1 MRTKNVH
8 IAVLTGLLAVVTTPI
23 LHAQIA
29 SGSIVG
35 TAYDPSNAIV
45 AGAEITLINT
55 QTQQRRTVVT
65 DSAGNFTAAQLP
77 AGVYTISGTA
87 PSFKRQE
94 VENITLLV
102 NQTVRMDVHFQ
113 VGEVTEEVTV
123 QASAVTLE
131 GETSSV
137 GQVIERERI
146 VDLPL
151 NGRNFMQLANIS
163 SGVVPA
169 YNARSATITNQ
180 SGREDL
186 AVHVSGGRGD
196 TNSYL
201 LDGVEMR
208 SSWFNSPSILISV
221 DAAQE
226 FKIQKNLFSGDYG
239 QGSGIVSMVTRSGGN
254 DFHGSVYEFFRN
266 DKLDAANFFDNFNNR
281 PKSPLRYNQFGA
293 SAGGAILKNRL
304 FFFGNYEGF
313 RNRRSSTL
321 TALVPTRAQLNGNLA
336 GLPSTRSVAG
346 VPTIIDPL
354 TGQAFPGNVIP
365 ADRTSQVARN
375 FIQYIPEPTPGFSV
389 AGRNTVATR
398 SRDRNDD
405 QYTARLD
412 YTLSE
417 RDSFFGRYTDFD
429 STLQAPGLPVF
440 SGSIFPYS
448 GKNFIF
454 QETHVFSPRTLNVI
468 KLGYNRAKVFN
479 SWYPADRSLATEI
492 GFKNMNQVPA
502 EFGLPNFSAT
512 QGYTLGGGGGINQG
526 GIDNLYQI
534 SDTVSLNRGRHNFS
548 FGVDFRAVQFQLRL
562 GLNNNGTVAFDGR
575 YSGSSVADFLLG
587 YASSATAQVGL
598 GLANW
603 RSKSTNLFLA
613 DDIKLNSRLT
623 LNLGLRYEYDTPF
636 SEIDGK
642 EGYFDTSK
650 KQLIVGLSES
660 QTPLR
665 LPNVVLDPSLRPGV
679 WFKDRNNFAPRIGLA
694 YRLTNT
700 AAIRAGYGVFYAK
713 TQGNEL
719 QFKINTPPT
728 VVVATLT
735 GSLTTPNLLVDRDLF
750 PNPASPTFPVSTL
763 SPFSVDPGDR
773 TPYLQ
778 QWNLSWQQELAGQLL
793 GEVAYVGSVGHKLA
807 ERTNINQAVLPANPA
822 SPTPIAERR
831 PFPTFGD
838 ILSALFQENSNYNS
852 LQARLERRFSNG
864 LAFLQSYT
872 WSHSIDT
879 ASRGSGGSWHQN
891 IRNLRDDRGS
901 SDFDVRHRFASSF
914 SYQLP
919 FGKGRSWLSNA
930 AGVTGKL
937 VEGWQVHGIASFNTG
952 NTFSVTV
959 SGDRANVGGFPFQRA
974 NRSCDGNL
982 PRGDRTFLRYF
993 DTSCFTVTPLG
1004 TFGNAGRN
1012 VVEIPGLNNWDL
1024 SLFKDTQLTESF
1036 KLQFRAEFYNAF
1048 NHTQFG
1054 QPDLGVQSAFFG
1066 QISSARAAREVQFG
1080 LKLLW

>member
-1 MRTKNVH
+1 MKTKKLQ
-8 IAVLTGLLAVVTTPI
+8 IAVLAVLSLMGAARL

-29 SGSIVG
+29 SGTIVG
-35 TAYDPSNAIV
+35 TAYDQSGAIV
-45 AGAEITLINT
+45 GGVEIILTNT
-55 QTQQRRTVVT
+55 QTQLRRSVVT
-65 DSAGNFTAAQLP
+65 DAAGNFTAPQLP
-77 AGVYTISGTA
+77 VGVYKLSGSA
-87 PSFKRQE
+87 ASFKRQE

-102 NQTVRMDVHFQ
+102 NQTVRVDLRFQ
-113 VGEVTEEVTV
+113 VGEVTEEVVV
-123 QASAVTLE
+123 QASPVAVE

-293 SAGGAILKNRL
+293 SAGGAIIKNRL

-336 GLPSTRSVAG
+336 GLPSTKTVAG
-346 VPTIIDPL
+346 VAAIVDPL
-354 TGQAFPGNVIP
+354 TGQPFSGNVIP
-365 ADRTSQVARN
+365 ADRMSQIARN
-375 FIQYIPEPTPGFSV
+375 FVQYIPEPTPGFSV

-398 SRDRNDD
+398 SRDRDDD
-405 QYTARLD
+405 QFTARLD

-417 RDSFFGRYTDFD
+417 KDSFFGRYTDFD
-429 STLQAPGLPVF
+429 SSLENPGLPPF
-440 SGSIFPYS
+440 SGSFFPYA

-454 QETHVFSPRTLNVI
+454 QETHVFSPRTLNVV

-479 SWYPADRSLATEI
+479 SWFPADSSLATEI
-492 GFKNMNQVPA
+492 GLKNLNQVPA
-502 EFGLPNFSAT
+502 EYGLPSFSVT

-534 SDTVSLNRGRHNFS
+534 SDTLSLNRGRHNIS
-548 FGVDFRAVQFQLRL
+548 LGVDFRAVQFQLRL
-562 GLNNNGTVAFDGR
+562 GLNNNGAISYDGR

-587 YASSATAQVGL
+587 YVSSATAQMGL

-613 DDIKLNSRLT
+613 DDIKLTPRLT

-650 KQLIVGLSES
+650 GQLIVGLSEN

-665 LPNVVLDPSLRPGV
+665 IPNVVLDPNLRPGI
-679 WFKDRNNFAPRIGLA
+679 WFKDTNNFAPRIGLA

-728 VVVATLT
+728 VVAATLV
-735 GSLTTPNLLVDRDLF
+735 GSLTTPNVLADRDLF
-750 PNPASPTFPVSTL
+750 PDPASPSFPVSTL
-763 SPFSVDPGDR
+763 SPFSVDPLDR

-778 QWNLSWQQELAGQLL
+778 QWNLSWQQELPGQLL
-793 GEVAYVGSVGHKLA
+793 GEVAYVGSVGHKLT
-807 ERTNINQAVLPANPA
+807 ERTNINQAVPPANPA

-831 PFPTFGD
+831 PFRNFGD

-901 SDFDVRHRFASSF
+901 SDFDVRHRLASSF

-919 FGKGRSWLSNA
+919 FGRGRSWLSNTG
-930 AGVTGKL
+930 GVTGKL

-982 PRGDRTFLRYF
+982 PRGERTILRYI
-993 DTSCFTVTPLG
+993 DTSCFVVTPLG

-1012 VVEIPGLNNWDL
+1012 VIEIPGLNNWDL

-1066 QISSARAAREVQFG
+1066 QISSARAAREIQFG

>member
-1 MRTKNVH
+1 
-8 IAVLTGLLAVVTTPI
+8 
-23 LHAQIA
+23 
-29 SGSIVG
+29 
-35 TAYDPSNAIV
+35 
-45 AGAEITLINT
+45 
-55 QTQQRRTVVT
+55 
-65 DSAGNFTAAQLP
+65 
-77 AGVYTISGTA
+77 
-87 PSFKRQE
+87 
-94 VENITLLV
+94 
-102 NQTVRMDVHFQ
+102 
-113 VGEVTEEVTV
+113 
-123 QASAVTLE
+123 
-131 GETSSV
+131 
-137 GQVIERERI
+137 
-146 VDLPL
+146 
-151 NGRNFMQLANIS
+151 
-163 SGVVPA
+163 
-169 YNARSATITNQ
+169 
-180 SGREDL
+180 
-186 AVHVSGGRGD
+186 
-196 TNSYL
+196 
-201 LDGVEMR
+201 
-208 SSWFNSPSILISV
+208 
-221 DAAQE
+221 
-226 FKIQKNLFSGDYG
+226 
-239 QGSGIVSMVTRSGGN
+239 
-254 DFHGSVYEFFRN
+254 
-266 DKLDAANFFDNFNNR
+266 
-281 PKSPLRYNQFGA
+281 
-293 SAGGAILKNRL
+293 
-304 FFFGNYEGF
+304 
-313 RNRRSSTL
+313 
-321 TALVPTRAQLNGNLA
+321 
-336 GLPSTRSVAG
+336 
-346 VPTIIDPL
+346 
-354 TGQAFPGNVIP
+354 VIP
-365 ADRTSQVARN
+365 SDRISQIARN
-375 FIQYIPEPTPGFSV
+375 FVQYIPEPTPGFNV

-398 SRDRNDD
+398 SRDRDDD
-405 QYTARLD
+405 QFTARLD

-417 RDSFFGRYTDFD
+417 KDSFFGRYTDFD
-429 STLQAPGLPVF
+429 SSLENPGLPPY
-440 SGSIFPYS
+440 SGSFFPYA

-454 QETHVFSPRTLNVI
+454 QETHVFSPRTLNVV
-468 KLGYNRAKVFN
+468 KVGYNRAKVFN
-479 SWYPADRSLATEI
+479 SWFPADSSLATEI
-492 GFKNMNQVPA
+492 GLKNLNQVPA
-502 EFGLPNFSAT
+502 EFGLPTFTVT

-534 SDTVSLNRGRHNFS
+534 SDTLSLNRGRHNIS
-548 FGVDFRAVQFQLRL
+548 LGVDFRAVQFQLRL
-562 GLNNNGTVAFDGR
+562 GLNNNGAISYDGR
-575 YSGSSVADFLLG
+575 YSGSSVADYLLG
-587 YASSATAQVGL
+587 YVASATAQMGL

-613 DDIKLNSRLT
+613 DDIKLTPRLT

-650 KQLIVGLSES
+650 GQLIVGLSES

-665 LPNVVLDPSLRPGV
+665 IPNVVLDPNLRPGI
-679 WFKDRNNFAPRIGLA
+679 WFKDTNNFAPRIGLA

-728 VVVATLT
+728 VVAATLV
-735 GSLTTPNLLVDRDLF
+735 GSLTTPNVLADRDLF
-750 PNPASPTFPVSTL
+750 PDPASPSFPVSTL
-763 SPFSVDPGDR
+763 SPFSVDPLDR
-773 TPYLQ
+773 TPYRQ
-778 QWNLSWQQELAGQLL
+778 QWNLSWQQELPGQLL
-793 GEVAYVGSVGHKLA
+793 GEVAYVGSVGHKLT
-807 ERTNINQAVLPANPA
+807 ERTNINQGVPPANPA

-831 PFPTFGD
+831 PFSAFGD

-901 SDFDVRHRFASSF
+901 SDFDLRHRFASSF

-930 AGVTGKL
+930 SGVTGKL

-974 NRSCDGNL
+974 NRTCDGNL

-1024 SLFKDTQLTESF
+1024 SLFKDTQLTESI

-1066 QISSARAAREVQFG
+1066 QISSVRAAREIQFG

>member
-1 MRTKNVH
+1 MNTKKFQIV
-8 IAVLTGLLAVVTTPI
+8 LLAVLLLFAARL

-29 SGSIVG
+29 SGTIVG

-55 QTQQRRTVVT
+55 QTHQRRTLVT

-77 AGVYTISGTA
+77 AGVYTISSTA

-102 NQTVRMDVHFQ
+102 NQTVRVDVHFQ

-137 GQVIERERI
+137 GQVIEQERI

-293 SAGGAILKNRL
+293 SAGGAIIKNRL
-304 FFFGNYEGF
+304 FFFGNYEAL

-336 GLPSTRSVAG
+336 GLPSTKSVGG
-346 VPTIIDPL
+346 VATIVDPL
-354 TGQAFPGNVIP
+354 TGQPFPGNVIP
-365 ADRTSQVARN
+365 AERMSQIARN
-375 FIQYIPEPTPGFSV
+375 FVQYIPEPTPGFNV

-398 SRDRNDD
+398 SRDRDDD

-417 RDSFFGRYTDFD
+417 KDSFFGRYTNFD
-429 STLQAPGLPVF
+429 SSLENPGLPPY
-440 SGSIFPYS
+440 SGSFFPYS
-448 GKNFIF
+448 GQNFIF
-454 QETHVFSPRTLNVI
+454 QETHVFSPRTLNVV

-479 SWYPADRSLATEI
+479 SWFPAESSLATEI
-492 GFKNMNQVPA
+492 GLKNLNQVPA
-502 EFGLPNFSAT
+502 EYGLPSFAVT

-534 SDTVSLNRGRHNFS
+534 SDTVTLNRGHHNLS
-548 FGVDFRAVQFQLRL
+548 LGMDFRAVQFQLRL
-562 GLNNNGTVAFDGR
+562 GLNNNGAITYDGR
-575 YSGSSVADFLLG
+575 YSGSSVADYLLG
-587 YASSATAQVGL
+587 YVASGTAQMGL

-603 RSKSTNLFLA
+603 RSKSTNVFIA
-613 DDIKLNSRLT
+613 DDFKITPRLT

-650 KQLIVGLSES
+650 GQLIVGLSEN

-665 LPNVVLDPSLRPGV
+665 LPNVVLDPNLRPGV
-679 WFKDRNNFAPRIGLA
+679 WFKDTNNFAPRIGLA
-694 YRLTNT
+694 YRLTGT
-700 AAIRAGYGVFYAK
+700 AAVRAGYGVFYAK

-728 VVVATLT
+728 VVAATLT
-735 GSLTTPNLLVDRDLF
+735 GSLTTPNVLADRDLF
-750 PNPASPTFPVSTL
+750 PNPASPSFPVSTL
-763 SPFSVDPGDR
+763 SPFSVDPSDR

-778 QWNLSWQQELAGQLL
+778 QWNFSWQQELPGQLL

-831 PFPTFGD
+831 PFPNFGD

-852 LQARLERRFSNG
+852 LQARLEKRFSSG

-891 IRNLRDDRGS
+891 VRRLRDDRGS

-919 FGKGRSWLSNA
+919 FGRGRSWLSNA
-930 AGVTGKL
+930 SGVAGKL

-1004 TFGNAGRN
+1004 TFGNSGRN
-1012 VVEIPGLNNWDL
+1012 VIEIPGLNNWDL
-1024 SLFKDTQLTESF
+1024 SLFKDTQLTESL

-1054 QPDLGVQSAFFG
+1054 QPELGVQSAFFG

>member
-1 MRTKNVH
+1 MKTKKGH
-8 IAVLTGLLAVVTTPI
+8 IAVLTGLLLVVTAPV
-23 LHAQIA
+23 LLAQIA
-29 SGSIVG
+29 SGTIVG
-35 TAYDPSNAIV
+35 TAFDPSDAIV
-45 AGAEITLINT
+45 AGAEITVSNI
-55 QTQQRRTVVT
+55 QTQLRRTVVT

-77 AGVYTISGTA
+77 VGVYKISGTA

-94 VENITLLV
+94 VENVTLLV
-102 NQTVRMDVHFQ
+102 NQTVRVDLRFQ
-113 VGEVTEEVTV
+113 VGEVTEEVVV
-123 QASAVTLE
+123 QASVVAVE

-293 SAGGAILKNRL
+293 SAGGAIVKNRL

-336 GLPSTRSVAG
+336 GLPSTKSVAG
-346 VPTIIDPL
+346 VATVVDPL
-354 TGQAFPGNVIP
+354 TGQPFAGNIIP
-365 ADRTSQVARN
+365 ADRMSQVARN
-375 FIQYIPEPTPGFSV
+375 FIQYIPEPTPGFNV

-417 RDSFFGRYTDFD
+417 KDSFFGRYTDFD
-429 STLQAPGLPVF
+429 SSLEAPGLPVF
-440 SGSIFPYS
+440 SGSIFPYA

-479 SWYPADRSLATEI
+479 SWYPADSSLATEI

-502 EFGLPNFSAT
+502 EYGLPSFSAT

-562 GLNNNGTVAFDGR
+562 GLNNNGAVAFDGR

-587 YASSATAQVGL
+587 YAASATAQVGL

-603 RSKSTNLFLA
+603 RSKSTNVFLA

-642 EGYFDTSK
+642 EGYFDTTK
-650 KQLIVGLSES
+650 KQMIVGLSED

-665 LPNVVLDPSLRPGV
+665 LPNVVLDPNLRPGV
-679 WFKDRNNFAPRIGLA
+679 WFKDTNNFAPRIGLA

-728 VVVATLT
+728 VVVASLV

-763 SPFSVDPGDR
+763 SPFSVDPSDR

-778 QWNLSWQQELAGQLL
+778 QWNLSWQQELPGQLL

-831 PFPTFGD
+831 PFQGFGD

-901 SDFDVRHRFASSF
+901 SDFDVRQRFASSF

-930 AGVTGKL
+930 GGVTGKL

-993 DTSCFTVTPLG
+993 ETSCFTVTPLG

-1024 SLFKDTQLTESF
+1024 SLFKDTQLTESV

-1066 QISSARAAREVQFG
+1066 QISSARAAREIQFG